1 GPLLRERGRGDG
13 GRVSGVLKLGTRGS
27 RLALWQAEWVQAA
40 LARQGVAAELV
51 VVRTRG
57 DAEVDRP
64 LRQLAGKGF
73 FTKEIEDALLGGRI
87 DAAVHSLKDLPT
99 RLPDGLALG
108 AVPARADPAE
118 ALVTREPGVA
128 CLAALPA
135 GVKVGTSSLR
145 RVAQIRYLRPD
156 LEIVALRGNVPTRVQ
171 KVAEGR
177 DGLAAALLAAAG
189 LERLELGGRI
199 AARLAPLVVMPA
211 PGQGALGLEVR
222 SDDRPTRP
230 ALAPPEDA
238 EGARH
243 VAAALR
249 RLVQETHLVPSQ
261 LVWPLFVCH
270 GSGVRREV
278 GLLPGVSQTSVDELV
293 KDAERAHRLGLGGI
307 ILFGLPAAKD
317 ATGSESYD
325 EQ

>member
-1 GPLLRERGRGDG
+1 M
-13 GRVSGVLKLGTRGS
+13 SGVLRLGTRGS

-51 VVRTRG
+51 VVKTRG

-64 LRQLAGKGF
+64 LRELEGKAF
-73 FTKEIEDALLGGRI
+73 FTKEIEDELLGGRI

-118 ALVTREPGVA
+118 ALVTREAGVA
-128 CLAALPA
+128 GLAALPGGA
-135 GVKVGTSSLR
+135 KVGTSSLR

-199 AARLAPLVVMPA
+199 AARLDPLVVMPA

-222 SDDRPTRP
+222 SDDRPTRA
-230 ALAPPEDA
+230 ALGGGCQAPVAAYVGNRDSGL
-238 EGARH
+238 GARLFGR
-243 VAAALR
+243 VTALDGSVQITASADIGDADPAAAGVAVADLLKAQGAS
-249 RLVQETHLVPSQ
+249 RLLA
-261 LVWPLFVCH
+261 
-270 GSGVRREV
+270 R
-278 GLLPGVSQTSVDELV
+278 
-293 KDAERAHRLGLGGI
+293 
-307 ILFGLPAAKD
+307 
-317 ATGSESYD
+317 
-325 EQ
+325 